1 MDAPPEAAAATATRS
16 RRALL
21 LTGIALGAL
30 LACTIGL
37 AVFSLK
43 GLHRFRGVAAT
54 GSKDF
59 VIRVPVL
66 RLPRPHPLA
75 GHHRLEVHRR
85 FWRRYTRAALQDGG
99 VFPAELPI
107 VNEDD
112 MVYFGQISL
121 GQPPQSFWVVFD
133 TGSANLWVPSADCE
147 GCDSVQR
154 LQRHRKF
161 NSEVSSTYEGT
172 TVPISI

>member
-1 MDAPPEAAAATATRS
+1 MSLIARLRPGEGHAGQAEAQERDAPAQAAAATATRS

-21 LTGIALGAL
+21 LTGIVLGAL

-37 AVFSLK
+37 AISSLK
-43 GLHRFRGVAAT
+43 GLHRTRFRGVAAT

-85 FWRRYTRAALQDGG
+85 FWRRYTRAACR
-99 VFPAELPI
+99 
-107 VNEDD
+107 
-112 MVYFGQISL
+112 MVACS
-121 GQPPQSFWVVFD
+121 QPSC
-133 TGSANLWVPSADCE
+133 PS
-147 GCDSVQR
+147 
-154 LQRHRKF
+154 
-161 NSEVSSTYEGT
+161 
-172 TVPISI
+172 